1 MTLHEVLSDINF
13 MLLNKSFSLGLFGW
27 PKKSS
32 GKIFFVAKLY
42 YINIYERLLYYIKL
56 D

>member
-42 YINIYERLLYYIKL
+42 YINMYERLLYYIKL